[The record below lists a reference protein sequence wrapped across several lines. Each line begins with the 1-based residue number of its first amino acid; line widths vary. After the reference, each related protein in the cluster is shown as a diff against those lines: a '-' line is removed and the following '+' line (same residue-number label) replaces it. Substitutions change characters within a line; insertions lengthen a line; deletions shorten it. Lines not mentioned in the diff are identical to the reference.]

1 MEYLTLYELNH
12 FVRQVLEVNLDEPYW
27 LQAELSEVKENRGHC
42 FVEFVQKAEKG
53 NSIIAKARGQIWA
66 SSWPI
71 IRQHFESTTGQR
83 LSAGM
88 EVLVKVEVT
97 FHEAYG
103 YSLNI
108 IDIDPRFTLGDIA
121 KRRQEIIKQ
130 LQEEGVFTMNK
141 EIELPSLLQRIAV
154 ISAATAAGYQ
164 DFSNQLQNNP
174 HGLAFHTQLFPAVMQ
189 GAQVEQSVIQ
199 ALNNIANEMDQWD
212 AVVIIRGGGAAA
224 DLSGFD
230 TLLLAENVAQFPL
243 PIITGIGH
251 EKDDTVI
258 DLVSHTRVKTPTAA
272 AEFIIQHQV
281 VQLHHLEDMAS
292 TIAQFATLT
301 LRTEQLRLTRMA
313 SLIPSL
319 FGVRKAKEEAK
330 MERLLMDALTAIHTQ
345 TTQQQSRLQLL
356 AQQLQIST
364 EKWLTALRHR
374 IALAETHISA
384 ANPERLLQLGFS
396 ITRID
401 GKAVTSSKQ
410 VKPGAQLTTTLAD
423 GEIQSTV
430 NEK

>member
-1 MEYLTLYELNH
+1 MEHLTLYELNH

-42 FVEFVQKAEKG
+42 FVEFVQKAEKN

-71 IRQHFESTTGQR
+71 IRQHFENTTGQR

-121 KRRQEIIKQ
+121 KRRQEIIRQ

-141 EIELPSLLQRIAV
+141 EIELPPLLQRIAV

-174 HGLAFHTQLFPAVMQ
+174 HGLAFRTQLFPAVMQ

-199 ALNNIANEMDQWD
+199 ALNNIANEMEQWD

-281 VQLHHLEDMAS
+281 VQLRHVEDMAS
-292 TIAQFATLT
+292 SIA
-301 LRTEQLRLTRMA
+301 
-313 SLIPSL
+313 
-319 FGVRKAKEEAK
+319 
-330 MERLLMDALTAIHTQ
+330 
-345 TTQQQSRLQLL
+345 
-356 AQQLQIST
+356 
-364 EKWLTALRHR
+364 
-374 IALAETHISA
+374 
-384 ANPERLLQLGFS
+384 
-396 ITRID
+396 
-401 GKAVTSSKQ
+401 
-410 VKPGAQLTTTLAD
+410 
-423 GEIQSTV
+423 
-430 NEK
+430 

>member
-1 MEYLTLYELNH
+1 MEHLTLYELNN
-12 FVRQVLEVNLDEPYW
+12 FVRKVLEINLSETYW

-42 FVEFVQKAEKG
+42 FVEFVQKAKKN

-66 SSWPI
+66 SKWAIMRPY
-71 IRQHFESTTGQR
+71 FEQTTGQC

-88 EVLVKVEVT
+88 EVLVEVEVT

-130 LQEEGVFTMNK
+130 LQEEGVYEMNK
-141 EIELPSLLQRIAV
+141 EIELPTLLQRIAV

-164 DFSNQLQNNP
+164 DFCNQLQNNP
-174 HGLAFHTQLFPAVMQ
+174 HGLAFHSQLFPAVMQ
-189 GAQVEQSVIQ
+189 GTQVEQSIIN
-199 ALNNIANEMDQWD
+199 ALNAIANEMERWD

-224 DLSGFD
+224 DLTGFD

-272 AEFIIQHQV
+272 AEFIIQHQLN
-281 VQLHHLEDMAS
+281 QLNHIEEMAS
-292 TIAQFATLT
+292 TIVQFVNFKLQ
-301 LRTEQLRLTRMA
+301 TEQSRLERMA
-313 SLIPSL
+313 SRIPSL
-319 FGVRKAKEEAK
+319 FNVRKTMEEAK
-330 MERLLMDALTAIHTQ
+330 MLQQLTRVVTSIRSQLTQRQSRIDISEQRLRLSTDKLLTAAHHSLAIAETQINGANPKRLL
-345 TTQQQSRLQLL
+345 R
-356 AQQLQIST
+356 
-364 EKWLTALRHR
+364 
-374 IALAETHISA
+374 
-384 ANPERLLQLGFS
+384 LGFS
-396 ITRID
+396 ITRIN
-401 GKAVTSSKQ
+401 GKAVTSAKQ
-410 VKPGAQLTTTLAD
+410 VKPGDLLKTTLTD
-423 GEIQSTV
+423 GEITSISIDS
-430 NEK
+430 